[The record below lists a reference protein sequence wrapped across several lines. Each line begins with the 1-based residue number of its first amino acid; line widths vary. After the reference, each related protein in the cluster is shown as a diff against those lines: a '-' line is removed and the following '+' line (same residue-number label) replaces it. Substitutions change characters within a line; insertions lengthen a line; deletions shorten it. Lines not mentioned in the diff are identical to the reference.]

1 MKFKFLKTKDWKLTK
16 NFARFFIPHKIWV
29 ILSVVSIPFSTVASI
44 AFLWLIERIID
55 DYIVVKDIAGL
66 KVYSILLVITLI
78 LNYLFDS
85 VYSYSFTKAGNLAIK
100 DMRKSLFA
108 KTMRFPLKYYDKN
121 PIGVTLSRLT
131 SDMESLSE
139 SFASGIIGLLAD
151 SIKTIALLSYLFYL
165 NWKLTIVVLFVVPP
179 IVLVIKYLRKK
190 IRTAYDISRTS
201 LAQSASYLQ
210 ESLNGIKTVQLYSAE
225 EEAFMK
231 FDKLNRE
238 FCDAQNKSNVFD
250 SALYSIVEG
259 ITSIAVGLVIW
270 YGAIQIWDFGYTIGI
285 LIVFVTTLN
294 RLFIPVKQFTQQIST
309 IQRSLS
315 ALDHVSFLFEQEEE
329 ELPERPE
336 TSDLPQQIEF
346 QEIEFKN
353 VYFSYSDEAS
363 DVLKGISFKLKKGQR
378 IALVGSTGS
387 GKSTIIKI
395 LTKAYTGYRGSIT
408 LNGKELSSIPLKQ
421 INETISLMQQDIFMF
436 NDTIG
441 FNISLGRQSIT
452 ADDVKQAATFVYA
465 DKFISQ
471 LPNKYDY
478 QVQDNGANLS
488 KGQAQLISFAR
499 SISGKSELIILD
511 EATSAVDSL
520 TETYMQKAIENIF
533 SKKTV
538 IAVAHRLSTIKHSDV
553 ILVLEQGRIIE
564 QGNHQELLDKEGK
577 YAKLLHEFER
587 QEV

>member
-1 MKFKFLKTKDWKLTK
+1 MKFFKTKDWKLAK
-16 NFARFFIPHKIWV
+16 RFALFFVPHKIWV
-29 ILSVVSIPFSTVASI
+29 FLSVISIPFSTLGSLV
-44 AFLWLIERIID
+44 FLWLIEKIID
-55 DYIVVKDIAGL
+55 DYIAVKDIYGL
-66 KVYSILLVITLI
+66 KVYSILLIVTLA

-85 VYSYSFTKAGNLAIK
+85 IYSYSFTKAGNLAIR
-100 DMRKSLFA
+100 DMRKALFA

-121 PIGVTLSRLT
+121 PIGITLSRLT
-131 SDMESLSE
+131 SDMESLAE

-151 SIKTIALLSYLFYL
+151 SIRTIALLSYLFYL
-165 NWKLTIVVLFVVPP
+165 NWKLTIVVLVVVPP
-179 IVLVIKYLRKK
+179 IILVINYLQKK
-190 IRTAYDISRTS
+190 IRVAYDISRVS
-201 LAQSASYLQ
+201 LAKSASYLQ

-225 EEAFMK
+225 EEAFK
-231 FDKLNRE
+231 NFDELNRD

-270 YGAIQIWDFGYTIGI
+270 YGAVQIWNFGYTVGV

-294 RLFIPVKQFTQQIST
+294 RLFIPVKQFSQQIST

-315 ALDHVSFLFEQEEE
+315 ALDHISSLFSQEEE
-329 ELPERPE
+329 EASGMENLSNPLQKI
-336 TSDLPQQIEF
+336 DF
-346 QEIEFKN
+346 QEVEFKN
-353 VYFSYSDEAS
+353 VYFSYSENGPDI
-363 DVLKGISFKLKKGQR
+363 LKGISFKLRKGQR

-408 LNGKELSSIPLKQ
+408 INGTELSTIPLKQ

-441 FNISLGRQSIT
+441 FNISLGRQSVNNE
-452 ADDVKQAATFVYA
+452 DVKQAATFVYA

-471 LPNKYDY
+471 LPDKYDY
-478 QVQDNGANLS
+478 KIQDNGANLS
-488 KGQAQLISFAR
+488 KGQGQLISFAR
-499 SISGKSELIILD
+499 SISGQSELIILD

-520 TETYMQKAIENIF
+520 TEQYIQKAIENIF

-538 IAVAHRLSTIKHSDV
+538 IAVAHRLSTIKHSDA
-553 ILVLEQGRIIE
+553 ILVLEDGLIIE
-564 QGNHQELLDKEGK
+564 QGTHQELQQANGK
-577 YAKLLHEFER
+577 YAQLLHEFEG
-587 QEV
+587 QEA